1 MTARDLTTT
10 RRCFLAY
17 FSSMGLAP
25 TLLSGVLWARVQEEP
40 SGPVTSAMLVDALA
54 VAGLEF
60 PAEQREEMV
69 EGLNRNLERFEALR
83 EIDID
88 DGIAPP
94 MYFSPIVPGTRLD
107 RERRPFRM
115 GAAPSLQRPADL
127 DDLAFWPLTHLA
139 ELLRSRQVT
148 SVELTEMYLHACA
161 DTTICSTAW

>member
-10 RRCFLAY
+10 RRRFLAY

-69 EGLNRNLERFEALR
+69 EG
-83 EIDID
+83 
-88 DGIAPP
+88 
-94 MYFSPIVPGTRLD
+94 
-107 RERRPFRM
+107 
-115 GAAPSLQRPADL
+115 
-127 DDLAFWPLTHLA
+127 
-139 ELLRSRQVT
+139 
-148 SVELTEMYLHACA
+148 
-161 DTTICSTAW
+161 